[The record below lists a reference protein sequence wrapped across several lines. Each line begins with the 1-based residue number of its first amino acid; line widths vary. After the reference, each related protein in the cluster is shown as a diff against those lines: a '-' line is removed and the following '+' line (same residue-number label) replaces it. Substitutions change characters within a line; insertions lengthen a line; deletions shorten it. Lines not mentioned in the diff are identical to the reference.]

1 MKLYL
6 MRHGLA
12 IERGIYIEDGDR
24 PLTVLGKKKTT
35 QVGEY
40 LQELGLEFDLIVTSP
55 LVRAQQTAEILH
67 QQSLGKDLSISPH
80 LAPEGD
86 LSQFLAGLSA
96 YAKPKASLIAVGH
109 QPDLGNWAELLI
121 YGQVKEA
128 IVLKKAGIIG
138 LQLPD
143 IGEAIAASQLFWL
156 TSPKLLGGAKADF

>member
-1 MKLYL
+1 

-12 IERGIYIEDGDR
+12 IERGIYTEDGDR
-24 PLTVLGKKKTT
+24 PLTILGKKKTA

-40 LQELGLEFDLIVTSP
+40 LQKLGLEFDLIVTSP
-55 LVRAQQTAEILH
+55 LVRARQTAEILH
-67 QQSLGKDLSISPH
+67 HQSLSRNLETSSHLS
-80 LAPEGD
+80 PEGD

-96 YAKPKASLIAVGH
+96 YVKPEASLIAVGH

-143 IGEAIAASQLFWL
+143 TGEAIATSQLFWL
-156 TSPKLLGGAKADF
+156 TSPKLLGVTKANF

>member
-12 IERGIYIEDGDR
+12 IERGIYLEDGDR
-24 PLTVLGKKKTT
+24 PLTDLGKKKTA
-35 QVGEY
+35 QVSQH
-40 LQELGLEFDLIVTSP
+40 LQKLELRFELIVTSP

-67 QQSLGKDLSISPH
+67 HQSLSRDLEISPH

-86 LSQFLAGLSA
+86 LSRFLTELVS
-96 YAKPKASLIAVGH
+96 YAKPEASLIAVGH
-109 QPDLGNWAELLI
+109 QPDLGNWAEMLI
-121 YGQVKEA
+121 YGQVREV

-143 IGEAIAASQLFWL
+143 PGEAIANSQLFWL
-156 TSPKLLGGAKADF
+156 TSPKLLW